1 MESKYFNR
9 YQSLRKSLCNLNMSR
24 SANMNDDF
32 VLPATVLNFN
42 LTFDLSWKVLKEL
55 ALHEFGVTDFATGS
69 PRETLKTAFSLGII
83 NDEKWLEMLRVR
95 NTLDRDYDGQ
105 VAVRYYNDIVG
116 DYYLII
122 ETMVRDVEKYY
133 VDCDKS

>member
-9 YQSLRKSLCNLNMSR
+9 YQSLKKSLSNLNMSR
-24 SANMNDDF
+24 NANMNDDF
-32 VLPATVLNFN
+32 VLPATVQNFN

-55 ALHEFGVTDFATGS
+55 ALHEFGVADFATGS

-95 NTLDRDYDGQ
+95 NTLAHDYDGQ
-105 VAVRYYNDIVG
+105 VAVRYYKDIVG
-116 DYYLII
+116 EYYTLI
-122 ETMVRDVEKYY
+122 ETMVRNVEKYY
-133 VDCDKS
+133 IEGND

>member
-9 YQSLRKSLCNLNMSR
+9 YQSLRKSLSNLNMSR

-55 ALHEFGVTDFATGS
+55 ALHEFGATDFATGS

-95 NTLDRDYDGQ
+95 NTLAHDYDGQ

-116 DYYLII
+116 DYYILI
-122 ETMVRDVEKYY
+122 ETLVRDVEKYY

>member
-1 MESKYFNR
+1 M
-9 YQSLRKSLCNLNMSR
+9 
-24 SANMNDDF
+24 ANEE
-32 VLPATVLNFN
+32 VLPNIMPIEEVI
-42 LTFDLSWKVLKEL
+42 ER
-55 ALHEFGVTDFATGS
+55 VTDFATGS

-95 NTLDRDYDGQ
+95 NTLAHDYDGQ

-116 DYYLII
+116 DYYILI
-122 ETMVRDVEKYY
+122 ETLVRDVEKYY